1 METTGKTTL
10 PSTGCASDGTDMK
23 PRRRAYLFARR
34 SSQSLSVRGARA
46 GALYDCESS
55 TRLLGMVAFVSIQPQ
70 GHRRGRRDKHVTTA
84 QSVQPPRI

>member
-34 SSQSLSVRGARA
+34 SSQSLSVRGPEPAR
-46 GALYDCESS
+46 C
-55 TRLLGMVAFVSIQPQ
+55 
-70 GHRRGRRDKHVTTA
+70 TTA
-84 QSVQPPRI
+84 SLRSHCLEWLHSLVSGHEAIHPDVRTSI